1 MRNLPYVTPFC
12 SGCPSACY
20 YMEKTEPPR
29 KNLNRD
35 DVGNQARCL
44 LNQFIHD
51 RMENEGFENPLQES
65 NLIEPDTPTGPPMSQ
80 LEEIGRALRCIGDEL
95 DGDQRLQDLV
105 SRIEPEDIPNTFL
118 NVASAIVSVNLT
130 WDIVV
135 RFFYFAYKMAI
146 KALDRIPLIRAIINL
161 VINFIVDNL
170 ADWILSRGGWEAIV
184 EYFGTPKRQAFGVLI
199 AGVLISVGVYA
210 WKSIGN

>member
-1 MRNLPYVTPFC
+1 MDI
-12 SGCPSACY
+12 GDI
-20 YMEKTEPPR
+20 KTRKPPR
-29 KNLNRD
+29 KNLNKD

-51 RMENEGFENPLQES
+51 RMETEGFDNPLQES
-65 NLIEPDTPTGPPMSQ
+65 NLIEPDTPTGPPMGQ

-95 DGDQRLQDLV
+95 DGDQKLQELV
-105 SRIEPEDIPNTFL
+105 SRVEPENINSTFV
-118 NVASAIVSVNLT
+118 NVANALISANLT

-135 RFFYFAYKMAI
+135 RLFYFAYKLAI

-161 VINFIVDNL
+161 VINFIVENV
-170 ADWILSRGGWEAIV
+170 AEWILSRGGWEAIV
-184 EYFGTPKRQAFGVLI
+184 EYFGTPKRQVVGVFL
-199 AGVLISVGVYA
+199 AGVAISVGVYA